1 MTAGRPPHGLF
12 CPSGR
17 SLLAAH
23 SYPALTRGHTTTL
36 PYLATL
42 PRLSPG
48 PAIRPSSSSCPSYPA
63 LTRGHTTT
71 LPCLATLPRLSP
83 DPTHPAV
90 LTLPPIRPPAV
101 PDLRHAPVCR
111 PVFSAPLRPSSPRR
125 PSGRPPFLPC
135 GTTRSVA
142 LPAARPPDFT
152 ATPSPVRPPLHLPS
166 LCPLPY
172 NRSPVHGSAFLTPRT
187 PRSAAPPPH
196 RSAALENTSPGGFDR
211 LLPAELSPSAR
222 KTADLAGKNSF
233 FHAEAV
239 SLQPQR
245 QWYLPQTAARSGCAD
260 DTCINVEHT
269 LHPGSR
275 YGGS

>member
-42 PRLSPG
+42 PRLSP
-48 PAIRPSSSSCPSYPA
+48 
-63 LTRGHTTT
+63 
-71 LPCLATLPRLSP
+71 

-101 PDLRHAPVCR
+101 PDLRHDPVCR

-125 PSGRPPFLPC
+125 PSGRPPFQPC

-152 ATPSPVRPPLHLPS
+152 ATPSPGRPPLHLPS
-166 LCPLPY
+166 SMPLPY

-187 PRSAAPPPH
+187 PRSAA
-196 RSAALENTSPGGFDR
+196 
-211 LLPAELSPSAR
+211 
-222 KTADLAGKNSF
+222 
-233 FHAEAV
+233 
-239 SLQPQR
+239 QP
-245 QWYLPQTAARSGCAD
+245 LGHPAARPLWEIPLPTVSTD
-260 DTCINVEHT
+260 
-269 LHPGSR
+269 PSR
-275 YGGS
+275 PNCLPRHAMRKI

>member
-101 PDLRHAPVCR
+101 PDLRHDPVCR

-125 PSGRPPFLPC
+125 PSGRPP
-135 GTTRSVA
+135 
-142 LPAARPPDFT
+142 
-152 ATPSPVRPPLHLPS
+152 LHLPS
-166 LCPLPY
+166 SMPLPY

-187 PRSAAPPPH
+187 PRSAA
-196 RSAALENTSPGGFDR
+196 
-211 LLPAELSPSAR
+211 
-222 KTADLAGKNSF
+222 
-233 FHAEAV
+233 
-239 SLQPQR
+239 QP
-245 QWYLPQTAARSGCAD
+245 LGHPAARPLWEIPLPTVSTD
-260 DTCINVEHT
+260 S
-269 LHPGSR
+269 SR
-275 YGGS
+275 PNCLPRHAMRKI

>member
-48 PAIRPSSSSCPSYPA
+48 P
-63 LTRGHTTT
+63 
-71 LPCLATLPRLSP
+71 
-83 DPTHPAV
+83 THPAV

-111 PVFSAPLRPSSPRR
+111 PVFSAP
-125 PSGRPPFLPC
+125 PSGRPLL
-135 GTTRSVA
+135 A
-142 LPAARPPDFT
+142 AHPAARRSCPAVRPGLSPG
-152 ATPSPVRPPLHLPS
+152 PSPVRPPLHLPS
-166 LCPLPY
+166 SMPLPY

-187 PRSAAPPPH
+187 PRSAA
-196 RSAALENTSPGGFDR
+196 
-211 LLPAELSPSAR
+211 
-222 KTADLAGKNSF
+222 
-233 FHAEAV
+233 
-239 SLQPQR
+239 QP
-245 QWYLPQTAARSGCAD
+245 LGHPAARPLWEIPLPTVSTD
-260 DTCINVEHT
+260 
-269 LHPGSR
+269 PSR
-275 YGGS
+275 PNCLPRHAMRKI

>member
-23 SYPALTRGHTTTL
+23 SYPALARGHTTTL

-48 PAIRPSSSSCPSYPA
+48 PAIRPPS
-63 LTRGHTTT
+63 
-71 LPCLATLPRLSP
+71 PC
-83 DPTHPAV
+83 
-90 LTLPPIRPPAV
+90 
-101 PDLRHAPVCR
+101 
-111 PVFSAPLRPSSPRR
+111 R
-125 PSGRPPFLPC
+125 PSGHPPFQTC

-187 PRSAAPPPH
+187 PRSAA
-196 RSAALENTSPGGFDR
+196 
-211 LLPAELSPSAR
+211 
-222 KTADLAGKNSF
+222 
-233 FHAEAV
+233 
-239 SLQPQR
+239 QP
-245 QWYLPQTAARSGCAD
+245 LGHPAARPLWEIPLPTVSTD
-260 DTCINVEHT
+260 
-269 LHPGSR
+269 PSR
-275 YGGS
+275 PNCLPRHAMRKI

>member
-23 SYPALTRGHTTTL
+23 
-36 PYLATL
+36 
-42 PRLSPG
+42 
-48 PAIRPSSSSCPSYPA
+48 SYPA

-125 PSGRPPFLPC
+125 PSGRPPFQPC

-166 LCPLPY
+166 SMPLPY

-187 PRSAAPPPH
+187 PRSAA
-196 RSAALENTSPGGFDR
+196 
-211 LLPAELSPSAR
+211 
-222 KTADLAGKNSF
+222 
-233 FHAEAV
+233 
-239 SLQPQR
+239 QP
-245 QWYLPQTAARSGCAD
+245 LGHPAARPLWEIPLPTVSTD
-260 DTCINVEHT
+260 
-269 LHPGSR
+269 PSR
-275 YGGS
+275 PNCLPRHAMRKI

>member
-17 SLLAAH
+17 SLLAA
-23 SYPALTRGHTTTL
+23 R
-36 PYLATL
+36 
-42 PRLSPG
+42 
-48 PAIRPSSSSCPSYPA
+48 SYPA

-101 PDLRHAPVCR
+101 PDLRHDPVCR

-125 PSGRPPFLPC
+125 PSGRPPFQPC

-187 PRSAAPPPH
+187 PRSAAQPLGHP
-196 RSAALENTSPGGFDR
+196 AARPLWEIP
-211 LLPAELSPSAR
+211 LPAVSTDPSRPNCLPRHAMR
-222 KTADLAGKNSF
+222 K
-233 FHAEAV
+233 
-239 SLQPQR
+239 
-245 QWYLPQTAARSGCAD
+245 
-260 DTCINVEHT
+260 I
-269 LHPGSR
+269 
-275 YGGS
+275 

>member
-17 SLLAAH
+17 SLLAAR

-101 PDLRHAPVCR
+101 PDLRHDPVCR

-135 GTTRSVA
+135 GTTRSVTRSVT
-142 LPAARPPDFT
+142 RPVT
-152 ATPSPVRPPLHLPS
+152 RP
-166 LCPLPY
+166 
-172 NRSPVHGSAFLTPRT
+172 
-187 PRSAAPPPH
+187 SAAP
-196 RSAALENTSPGGFDR
+196 SAVLYAPAL
-211 LLPAELSPSAR
+211 
-222 KTADLAGKNSF
+222 
-233 FHAEAV
+233 
-239 SLQPQR
+239 
-245 QWYLPQTAARSGCAD
+245 
-260 DTCINVEHT
+260 
-269 LHPGSR
+269 
-275 YGGS
+275 

>member
-83 DPTHPAV
+83 DPTHPAA
-90 LTLPPIRPPAV
+90 RRSCPAV
-101 PDLRHAPVCR
+101 
-111 PVFSAPLRPSSPRR
+111 RPSLSP
-125 PSGRPPFLPC
+125 G
-135 GTTRSVA
+135 
-142 LPAARPPDFT
+142 
-152 ATPSPVRPPLHLPS
+152 PSPGRPPLHLPS
-166 LCPLPY
+166 SMPLPY

-187 PRSAAPPPH
+187 PRSAARPPS
-196 RSAALENTSPGGFDR
+196 RSAALGNTPPDGFDR
-211 LLPAELSPSAR
+211 PLPAELSPSAR
-222 KTADLAGKNSF
+222 NAEDLAGKNSF

>member
-36 PYLATL
+36 SCLATP

-48 PAIRPSSSSCPSYPA
+48 LFCPRP
-63 LTRGHTTT
+63 
-71 LPCLATLPRLSP
+71 
-83 DPTHPAV
+83 
-90 LTLPPIRPPAV
+90 
-101 PDLRHAPVCR
+101 
-111 PVFSAPLRPSSPRR
+111 FSPRR
-125 PSGRPPFLPC
+125 PSGRPPFQPC

-187 PRSAAPPPH
+187 PRSAAPPLRHPT
-196 RSAALENTSPGGFDR
+196 AR
-211 LLPAELSPSAR
+211 LLWKIPLP
-222 KTADLAGKNSF
+222 
-233 FHAEAV
+233 AV
-239 SLQPQR
+239 STDSSRPNCLPRHAR
-245 QWYLPQTAARSGCAD
+245 QQ
-260 DTCINVEHT
+260 I
-269 LHPGSR
+269 
-275 YGGS
+275 

>member
-17 SLLAAH
+17 SLLAA
-23 SYPALTRGHTTTL
+23 R
-36 PYLATL
+36 
-42 PRLSPG
+42 
-48 PAIRPSSSSCPSYPA
+48 SYPA

-101 PDLRHAPVCR
+101 PDLRHDPVCR

-125 PSGRPPFLPC
+125 PSGRR
-135 GTTRSVA
+135 RSC
-142 LPAARPPDFT
+142 PAVRPGLSPGLSPG
-152 ATPSPVRPPLHLPS
+152 PSPVRPPLHLPS
-166 LCPLPY
+166 SMPLPY

>member
-1 MTAGRPPHGLF
+1 MFFLPCLDARPHNHAILPCHAAPSVARSFLP
-12 CPSGR
+12 PSGR
-17 SLLAAH
+17 PLLAAH
-23 SYPALTRGHTTTL
+23 PAARRSCPAVRPG
-36 PYLATL
+36 
-42 PRLSPG
+42 LSPG
-48 PAIRPSSSSCPSYPA
+48 
-63 LTRGHTTT
+63 
-71 LPCLATLPRLSP
+71 
-83 DPTHPAV
+83 
-90 LTLPPIRPPAV
+90 
-101 PDLRHAPVCR
+101 
-111 PVFSAPLRPSSPRR
+111 
-125 PSGRPPFLPC
+125 
-135 GTTRSVA
+135 
-142 LPAARPPDFT
+142 
-152 ATPSPVRPPLHLPS
+152 PSPVRPPLHLPS

>member
-17 SLLAAH
+17 SLLAA
-23 SYPALTRGHTTTL
+23 R
-36 PYLATL
+36 
-42 PRLSPG
+42 
-48 PAIRPSSSSCPSYPA
+48 SYPA

-101 PDLRHAPVCR
+101 PDLRHDSVCR
-111 PVFSAPLRPSSPRR
+111 PVFSAP
-125 PSGRPPFLPC
+125 GRSLL
-135 GTTRSVA
+135 A
-142 LPAARPPDFT
+142 AHPAARRS
-152 ATPSPVRPPLHLPS
+152 SPAVRPGLSPCPPPGLLTSQPLRHPS
-166 LCPLPY
+166 VRRSICRPLCPLPY

>member
-36 PYLATL
+36 SCLATP

-83 DPTHPAV
+83 DPTHPA
-90 LTLPPIRPPAV
+90 TRRSRPA
-101 PDLRHAPVCR
+101 AR
-111 PVFSAPLRPSSPRR
+111 PGLSPGLFCPRPFSPRR
-125 PSGRPPFLPC
+125 PSGRPPFQPC

-166 LCPLPY
+166 SMPLPY

-187 PRSAAPPPH
+187 PRSAARPPS
-196 RSAALENTSPGGFDR
+196 RSATQPLGRSGKYPSRRFRPTPPGR
-211 LLPAELSPSAR
+211 
-222 KTADLAGKNSF
+222 T
-233 FHAEAV
+233 V
-239 SLQPQR
+239 SLGTQCGR
-245 QWYLPQTAARSGCAD
+245 FSREKFVFSRRSGIFAAAKAMVSASNRRPFGMC
-260 DTCINVEHT
+260 
-269 LHPGSR
+269 
-275 YGGS
+275 

>member
-17 SLLAAH
+17 SLLAA
-23 SYPALTRGHTTTL
+23 R
-36 PYLATL
+36 
-42 PRLSPG
+42 
-48 PAIRPSSSSCPSYPA
+48 SYPA

-101 PDLRHAPVCR
+101 PDLRHDPVCR

-142 LPAARPPDFT
+142 RSFLPPSGRPLLAAHPAARRS
-152 ATPSPVRPPLHLPS
+152 SPAVRPGLSPCPPPGLLTSQPLRHPS
-166 LCPLPY
+166 VRRSICHPY
-172 NRSPVHGSAFLTPRT
+172 APCLITALRST
-187 PRSAAPPPH
+187 APP
-196 RSAALENTSPGGFDR
+196 F
-211 LLPAELSPSAR
+211 
-222 KTADLAGKNSF
+222 
-233 FHAEAV
+233 
-239 SLQPQR
+239 
-245 QWYLPQTAARSGCAD
+245 
-260 DTCINVEHT
+260 
-269 LHPGSR
+269 
-275 YGGS
+275 

>member
-71 LPCLATLPRLSP
+71 LSCLATPPRLSP
-83 DPTHPAV
+83 GLFCP
-90 LTLPPIRPPAV
+90 RP
-101 PDLRHAPVCR
+101 
-111 PVFSAPLRPSSPRR
+111 FSPRR
-125 PSGRPPFLPC
+125 PSGRPPFQPC